1 MAEPKTAIV
10 TGSSR
15 GIGAAIAERL
25 ALDGMAVAINY
36 SGGPD
41 EADQL
46 VQKITAAGGRAMA
59 AKADVSDPAAVANM
73 FDAVAS
79 AYGGIDVLVNNA
91 GIMKLKSVAES
102 DDALFDQHIAINL
115 KGDTDKPLTTVG

>member
-91 GIMKLKSVAES
+91 GIMKLKCVAES
-102 DDALFDQHIAINL
+102 DN
-115 KGDTDKPLTTVG
+115 TRYSTSTSPST